1 MRQLTD
7 CDKLLK
13 AVEGGNFEEIDA
25 IMKQMENSKLLSAVS
40 HLVLQLMVCYDYAS
54 LVESLLLQY
63 KVQKR
68 HIRSMLMCVCMCI

>member
-1 MRQLTD
+1 MIQLTD

-13 AVEGGNFEEIDA
+13 AVEGGNFEEINA
-25 IMKQMENSKLLSAVS
+25 IIKQMENSKLLSVVS
-40 HLVLQLMVCYDYAS
+40 HLVLQLMVCYGYAS

-68 HIRSMLMCVCMCI
+68 HIAT